1 LTPIKKSCIFLILE
15 THGNRFQIGSIEM
28 AKGITFLLACA
39 LMFQGIPI
47 IKGGYPGAKAWAE
60 EKEEA
65 RYLERRRAMVR
76 TQISDPPGYRKP
88 IRDENVLAAMLAVPR
103 HLFVKPNDLS
113 KAYGDFPLPIGH
125 GQTISQ
131 PYVVALMTDLL
142 EVTPEQRV
150 LEVGTGSGYQA
161 AILSSLVKEV
171 YTVEIIRA
179 LGQQAS
185 ARMRRLDYNNVHLK
199 IADGYYGW
207 QEHAPFD
214 RIIVTAAATLIPP
227 PLLKQLRPGG
237 KMCIPVGGQYRVQ
250 HLTMVEKSEA
260 GRITMKKIL
269 PVRFVPFIRA
279 GE

>member
-1 LTPIKKSCIFLILE
+1 
-15 THGNRFQIGSIEM
+15 
-28 AKGITFLLACA
+28 
-39 LMFQGIPI
+39 
-47 IKGGYPGAKAWAE
+47 
-60 EKEEA
+60 
-65 RYLERRRAMVR
+65 MVK
-76 TQISDPPGYRKP
+76 TQISHPPGDRKP

-103 HLFVKPNDLS
+103 HLFVHPKDLS
-113 KAYGDFPLPIGH
+113 RAYGDFPLPIGH

-142 EVTPEQRV
+142 EVTSAQKV

-161 AILSSLVKEV
+161 AILSFLVKNV
-171 YTVEIIRA
+171 YSVEIIRA

-185 ARMRRLDYNNVHLK
+185 ARMKRLDYNNVHLK

-214 RIIVTAAATLIPP
+214 RIIVTAAATLVPP

-237 KMCIPVGGQYRVQ
+237 KMCIPIGSQYKVQ
-250 HLTMVEKSEA
+250 QLTLIEKSET

-269 PVRFVPFIRA
+269 PVRFVPLISA

>member
-1 LTPIKKSCIFLILE
+1 
-15 THGNRFQIGSIEM
+15 
-28 AKGITFLLACA
+28 
-39 LMFQGIPI
+39 
-47 IKGGYPGAKAWAE
+47 
-60 EKEEA
+60 
-65 RYLERRRAMVR
+65 MVK
-76 TQISDPPGYRKP
+76 TQISHPPGYRKP

-103 HLFVKPNDLS
+103 HLFVHPKDLS
-113 KAYGDFPLPIGH
+113 RAYGDFPLPIGH

-142 EVTPEQRV
+142 EVTSAQKV

-161 AILSSLVKEV
+161 AILSFLVKDV
-171 YTVEIIRA
+171 YSVEIIRA

-185 ARMRRLDYNNVHLK
+185 ARMKRLDYNNVHLK

-214 RIIVTAAATLIPP
+214 RIIVTAAATLVPP

-237 KMCIPVGGQYRVQ
+237 KMCIPIGSQYKVQ
-250 HLTMVEKSEA
+250 QLTLIEKSET

-269 PVRFVPFIRA
+269 PVRFVPLISA

>member
-1 LTPIKKSCIFLILE
+1 M
-15 THGNRFQIGSIEM
+15 GSIEM
-28 AKGITFLLACA
+28 AKGITFLLAWA

-47 IKGGYPGAKAWAE
+47 VKGGYPGAKAWAE

-65 RYLERRRAMVR
+65 RYLERRRAMVK

-103 HLFVKPNDLS
+103 HLFVKPNDIS

-161 AILSSLVKEV
+161 AILSYLVKEV

-199 IADGYYGW
+199 FADGYYGW

-214 RIIVTAAATLIPP
+214 RIIVTAASTLVPP

-250 HLTMVEKSEA
+250 HLTIVEKSET

-269 PVRFVPFIRA
+269 PVRFVPLTRA

>member
-1 LTPIKKSCIFLILE
+1 
-15 THGNRFQIGSIEM
+15 
-28 AKGITFLLACA
+28 
-39 LMFQGIPI
+39 
-47 IKGGYPGAKAWAE
+47 
-60 EKEEA
+60 
-65 RYLERRRAMVR
+65 
-76 TQISDPPGYRKP
+76 
-88 IRDENVLAAMLAVPR
+88 
-103 HLFVKPNDLS
+103 
-113 KAYGDFPLPIGH
+113 
-125 GQTISQ
+125 
-131 PYVVALMTDLL
+131 
-142 EVTPEQRV
+142 V

-161 AILSSLVKEV
+161 AILSYLVKDV

-185 ARMRRLDYNNVHLK
+185 ARMKRHDYNNVHLK

-214 RIIVTAAATLIPP
+214 RIIVTAAATLVPP

-250 HLTMVEKSEA
+250 HLTMVEKSET

-269 PVRFVPFIRA
+269 PVRFVPLIRA